1 MPAKGSGGHKRLSGE
16 ELLRARKIPNQ
27 VYRNNPYQTAGT
39 EISEGE
45 DVNANTKII
54 MKNLEIADL
63 PEIDLMDVA
72 QVKARIREYFEIE
85 AKWGY
90 KPTVAGLGMALNG
103 MSRQR
108 LWEIKTGN
116 FGNTKGVATRLPVA
130 VTESIKKAYA
140 IMEQWW
146 EDYMQNGKINPVAG
160 IFLGKNL
167 YGYQDKT
174 EYVITPNTDQQ
185 DYSEQD
191 IRARLG
197 LPAEAADGA
206 GTEGGSTGG
215 E

>member
-1 MPAKGSGGHKRLSGE
+1 
-16 ELLRARKIPNQ
+16 
-27 VYRNNPYQTAGT
+27 
-39 EISEGE
+39 
-45 DVNANTKII
+45 
-54 MKNLEIADL
+54 
-63 PEIDLMDVA
+63 MDVEA
-72 QVKARIREYFEIE
+72 VKARIREYFQIE
-85 AKWGY
+85 ARWGY

-116 FGNTKGVATRLPVA
+116 FGNVRGITTRLPVPVMDA
-130 VTESIKKAYA
+130 IKKAYA

-167 YGYQDKT
+167 YGYQDRT

-197 LPAEAADGA
+197 LPDGSEGDDGTGA
-206 GTEGGSTGG
+206 GE
-215 E
+215 